1 MRRTAPKS
9 GRTDQAG
16 VDVNAMLLFY
26 EVANSGSINQ
36 AALLLKVPKATISRK
51 LRRLE
56 QDVGA
61 VLLKRGVQKL
71 SLTDAGELL
80 YGHCRRVLAE
90 VQGARSALADAQ
102 SELSGTLHIATAFG
116 LAPWVV
122 PTLAT
127 FARKYPH
134 VELVVDETY
143 RWIDISEE
151 RYDLVIH
158 LGQILNQTVP
168 VRRFAKLTRGVYASP
183 EHLASKHAPTEP
195 AELAEHSC
203 IMLQQQIDDG
213 LWRLPNASGSVAKS
227 LTPHVRVSDVIVA
240 RGLTLRGV
248 GFAILPEAI
257 CRRDVEQGRLV
268 RVLPNWEIPPL
279 IPAATFL
286 EHRYMPLR
294 VRTFLDTL
302 AAQFKAE
309 LDVEGVN

>member
-71 SLTDAGELL
+71 SLTE
-80 YGHCRRVLAE
+80 
-90 VQGARSALADAQ
+90 
-102 SELSGTLHIATAFG
+102 SELSGTLRIATAFG

-168 VRRFAKLTRGVYASP
+168 VRRFAKLTRAVYASP
-183 EHLASKHAPTEP
+183 EHLAGKHAPTEP

-248 GFAILPEAI
+248 GFAILPEAV

-309 LDVEGVN
+309 LDVEGVY